1 MARIL
6 IIDDDSSLLELLSGY
21 LAQQGYEV
29 ATASSGQTGLTTFAD
44 QRADLVLLDVTMHGL
59 DGWQVL
65 ARLREQSDVP
75 IIMLTAR
82 SDEPEVLRGF
92 SGGADDYVS
101 KPFSFAQLVARVG
114 AVLDRAGRAHG
125 EGHGVL
131 RGADLEVDVDRHR
144 VYRDGETIDLTST
157 EFKILAALLRE
168 QGRVLSPR
176 ELVTEVWGSEYA
188 EETGYVRRYVWHL
201 RRKLEPDPS
210 NPRYILNERNI
221 GYVFPA
227 DEAQG
232 PAS

>member
-6 IIDDDSSLLELLSGY
+6 VIDDDRSLLELLSDY
-21 LAQQGYEV
+21 LGRQGYEV
-29 ATASSGQTGLTTFAD
+29 ETAPSGQQGLATFSE
-44 QRADLVLLDVTMHGL
+44 RGADLVLLDVTMHGL

-65 ARLREQSDVP
+65 RRLRESSGVP

-101 KPFSFAQLVARVG
+101 KPFSFAQLVARIG
-114 AVLDRAGRAHG
+114 AVLDRAGRAAG
-125 EGHGVL
+125 AGHGVL

-144 VYRDGETIDLTST
+144 VFRSGDPIDLTAT

-176 ELVTEVWGSEYA
+176 ELVVEVWGPEYA

-201 RRKLEPDPS
+201 RQKLEPDPAH
-210 NPRYILNERNI
+210 PRYILNERSI

-227 DEAQG
+227 DA
-232 PAS
+232 